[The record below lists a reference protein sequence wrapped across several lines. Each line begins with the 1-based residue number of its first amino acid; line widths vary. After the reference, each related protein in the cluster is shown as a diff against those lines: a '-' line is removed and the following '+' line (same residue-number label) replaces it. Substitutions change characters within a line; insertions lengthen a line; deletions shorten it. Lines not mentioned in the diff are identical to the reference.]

1 MTQGATK
8 KPIWVCGERSG
19 LSSVN
24 VAKELSAGDSS
35 CILLGVSQAALAK
48 RLTAEVE
55 VFAPAL
61 AIVTVPKL
69 SSLKELAAKSNPKAI
84 FLDSD
89 LLDGQ
94 TLSAAVPQLAIFAP
108 VFVLAPVNSHVQL
121 SRLIAL
127 GNVEFIGKA
136 GDYVPLVLALIERSL
151 REPRSPCANT
161 SAVYPDIS
169 TTIGQLFRHE
179 INNPLTG
186 ILGNVELVLAHR
198 EHLSPLEVRRLQTV
212 VDLAV
217 RLRESIR
224 RVGGALEENL
234 ISANSR

>member
-8 KPIWVCGERSG
+8 KPICVSGERSR

-24 VAKELSAGDSS
+24 VAQELSVDAPS
-35 CILLGVSQAALAK
+35 CILLGVSEAALAI
-48 RLTAEVE
+48 RLAAEVGA
-55 VFAPAL
+55 FAPTF

-69 SSLKELAAKSNPKAI
+69 ASLRELAANSNPKII

-89 LLDGQ
+89 LLGGRV
-94 TLSAAVPQLAIFAP
+94 LSEAVPQLATFAP
-108 VFVLAPVNSHVQL
+108 VFVLAPVNSHAEL

-127 GNVEFIGKA
+127 GNVEFIGKV
-136 GDYVPLVLALIERSL
+136 GDYVPLVLALIERRL
-151 REPRSPCANT
+151 NEPRSRCA
-161 SAVYPDIS
+161 S
-169 TTIGQLFRHE
+169 TTAVCPQLSATIGELFRHE

-198 EHLSPLEVRRLQTV
+198 EHLSPVEVQRLQTV

-217 RLRESIR
+217 RLRESVR

>member
-1 MTQGATK
+1 MTRGATK
-8 KPIWVCGERSG
+8 KPICACGERSG
-19 LSSVN
+19 LSSVSI
-24 VAKELSAGDSS
+24 AQELSVDAPS
-35 CILLGVSQAALAK
+35 CILLGVSEAALAK
-48 RLTAEVE
+48 RLAAEVGI
-55 VFAPAL
+55 FAPTF

-69 SSLKELAAKSNPKAI
+69 TSLRELAANSNPKI
-84 FLDSD
+84 VFLDSD
-89 LLDGQ
+89 LLGGQ
-94 TLSAAVPQLAIFAP
+94 ALSAAVPQLATFAP
-108 VFVLAPVNSHVQL
+108 VFVLAPVNSHVEL

-127 GNVEFIGKA
+127 GNVEFIGKV

-151 REPRSPCANT
+151 NARSPCAST
-161 SAVYPDIS
+161 SAVYPQSS
-169 TTIGQLFRHE
+169 TTIGELFRHE

-198 EHLSPLEVRRLQTV
+198 EHLSPVEVQRLQTV

-224 RVGGALEENL
+224 RAGGALEENL